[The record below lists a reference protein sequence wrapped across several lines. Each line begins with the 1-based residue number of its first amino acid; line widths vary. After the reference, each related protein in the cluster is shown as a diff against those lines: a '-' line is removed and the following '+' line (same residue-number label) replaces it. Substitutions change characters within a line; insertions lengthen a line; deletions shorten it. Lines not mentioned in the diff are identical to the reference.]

1 MARRRP
7 KKDFVTNT
15 NRVNKTLRRRTNLMK
30 NRTLNN
36 RTLFK
41 KGTNNNRIFRS
52 LQSNNNN
59 QIMGANQGTTI
70 TPPVGE
76 PCPPGSFICGSTLV
90 WSGACGDEPP
100 FEQTEQWQNR
110 TPNPGSSCWQTQVY
124 CCSTDPDPYDP
135 TPGEGEGDVTGRG
148 RSR

>member
-41 KGTNNNRIFRS
+41 KGTNNNRIW
-52 LQSNNNN
+52 
-59 QIMGANQGTTI
+59 NQGSI
-70 TPPVGE
+70 P
-76 PCPPGSFICGSTLV
+76 
-90 WSGACGDEPP
+90 
-100 FEQTEQWQNR
+100 
-110 TPNPGSSCWQTQVY
+110 
-124 CCSTDPDPYDP
+124 
-135 TPGEGEGDVTGRG
+135 
-148 RSR
+148 